1 MHNVKET
8 RYSHFTWTDI
18 TSPHK
23 DQLIELANEN
33 HLNYLQVYD
42 SLEHGHLP
50 KFEKMAEYNFMILRA
65 YTGKKNERKSTV
77 SELSN
82 KIAFFYKDDKL
93 ITVHKAAFEFIAQIE
108 GDYKSVY
115 HLLIRI
121 IGDMIDSFVEPSE
134 WHSDKIDQI
143 EKVIFLRDYARISLE
158 ELYFQKSQTRII
170 KKLMQITLDVVNK
183 IVPDKGTAAE
193 LEDVKDQITR
203 LILIYDEAV
212 EDANNL
218 MSTYLGLTASK
229 SNDVMKL
236 LTIFSAFFLPLT
248 FIVGLYGMNFIH
260 MPELHWKFGYLYV
273 VLLMVAISLV
283 IWYWF
288 KRKKNHLKSNSITY
302 LTNAANRN

>member
-288 KRKKNHLKSNSITY
+288 KRKKII
-302 LTNAANRN
+302 

>member
-248 FIVGLYGMNFIH
+248 FIVGCM
-260 MPELHWKFGYLYV
+260 
-273 VLLMVAISLV
+273 A
-283 IWYWF
+283 
-288 KRKKNHLKSNSITY
+288 
-302 LTNAANRN
+302 

>member
-8 RYSHFTWTDI
+8 GYSHFTWVDI
-18 TSPHK
+18 TSPNK

-33 HLNYLQVYD
+33 HLNYLQIYD

-82 KIAFFYKDDKL
+82 KIAFFYKEDKL
-93 ITVHKAAFEFIAQIE
+93 ITVHKASFDFLNQID

-115 HLLIRI
+115 HLLIKI
-121 IGDMIDSFVEPSE
+121 FGEMIDTFVEPSE
-134 WHSDKIDQI
+134 WHSEKIDQI
-143 EKVIFLRDYARISLE
+143 EKVLFLKDYAKVSLE
-158 ELYFQKSQTRII
+158 EMYFQKSQTRII
-170 KKLMQITLDVVNK
+170 KKLMQITFDVINK
-183 IVPDKGTAAE
+183 IVPDKGTAAD
-193 LEDVKDQITR
+193 LEDVKDKIAR

-218 MSTYLGLTASK
+218 MSTYLGLTAGK

-236 LTIFSAFFLPLT
+236 LTVFSAFFLPLT
-248 FIVGLYGMNFIH
+248 FIVGVYGMNFKY
-260 MPELHWKFGYLYV
+260 MPELQWQYGYLYV
-273 VLLMVAISLV
+273 VILMAVISLA

-288 KRKKNHLKSNSITY
+288 KRRKII
-302 LTNAANRN
+302 